1 MRACA
6 CCVASALGT
15 QGKALYCTIS
25 CVACILNTA
34 GPLRWALG
42 VDESVGHCEQMSHC
56 MAGCAL
62 ADCKDDPWH
71 DSLGRSCADYAGACP
86 PPPPAS
92 SHSCL
97 LGFSLARARALA
109 RSLARSLAVALSR
122 SLPPLPLSLSLSL
135 SPSLSLSLARSLARS
150 LSLLY
155 LSFFLSRALTSFL
168 SLSDLLNVAWVD
180 GLGGGWACVSRS
192 ERMVHRW

>member
-1 MRACA
+1 M
-6 CCVASALGT
+6 ASAVGT

-86 PPPPAS
+86 TPPPAS

-97 LGFSLARARALA
+97 LGFSLARAR
-109 RSLARSLAVALSR
+109 SLSLALSR

-155 LSFFLSRALTSFL
+155 LSFFLSRALTSSL

>member
-86 PPPPAS
+86 PSPFRLALTLACLAS
-92 SHSCL
+92 RL
-97 LGFSLARARALA
+97 LARAL
-109 RSLARSLAVALSR
+109 SLARSLA
-122 SLPPLPLSLSLSL
+122 LSLSLSL
-135 SPSLSLSLARSLARS
+135 ALSLLSFSLSLSLALSFSRSFFLSLARSLARS
-150 LSLLY
+150 RFSISLSFSLAPSLL
-155 LSFFLSRALTSFL
+155 LCPCLTY
-168 SLSDLLNVAWVD
+168 
-180 GLGGGWACVSRS
+180 
-192 ERMVHRW
+192 

>member
-1 MRACA
+1 LRACA

-34 GPLRWALG
+34 GPLRWAHG

-86 PPPPAS
+86 TPPPAS

-122 SLPPLPLSLSLSL
+122 SLPPLSLSFSLSLSL
-135 SPSLSLSLARSLARS
+135 ALSFSRSFFLSLARSLARS
-150 LSLLY
+150 RFSISLSFSLAPSLL
-155 LSFFLSRALTSFL
+155 LCPCLTY
-168 SLSDLLNVAWVD
+168 
-180 GLGGGWACVSRS
+180 
-192 ERMVHRW
+192 

>member
-1 MRACA
+1 LRACA
-6 CCVASALGT
+6 CCVASAVGT

-86 PPPPAS
+86 TPPPAS

-97 LGFSLARARALA
+97 LGFSLARAR
-109 RSLARSLAVALSR
+109 SLSLALSR

-135 SPSLSLSLARSLARS
+135 SLPLSFSRSLARSLAFAS
-150 LSLLY
+150 LSLL
-155 LSFFLSRALTSFL
+155 L
-168 SLSDLLNVAWVD
+168 SLSRPHFLSVPV
-180 GLGGGWACVSRS
+180 
-192 ERMVHRW
+192 

>member
-6 CCVASALGT
+6 CCVASAVGT

-86 PPPPAS
+86 TPPPAS

-97 LGFSLARARALA
+97 LGFSLARAR
-109 RSLARSLAVALSR
+109 SLSLALSR

-135 SPSLSLSLARSLARS
+135 SLPLSFSRSLARSLAFAS
-150 LSLLY
+150 LSLL
-155 LSFFLSRALTSFL
+155 L
-168 SLSDLLNVAWVD
+168 SLSRPHFLFVPV
-180 GLGGGWACVSRS
+180 
-192 ERMVHRW
+192 

>member
-1 MRACA
+1 M
-6 CCVASALGT
+6 ASALGT

-86 PPPPAS
+86 TPPPAS

-97 LGFSLARARALA
+97 LGFSLARARSPLSL
-109 RSLARSLAVALSR
+109 SLALSLLS
-122 SLPPLPLSLSLSL
+122 LSLSLSL
-135 SPSLSLSLARSLARS
+135 SPSLFLSLARSLARFRFSISPSFS
-150 LSLLY
+150 LAPSLPLCPC
-155 LSFFLSRALTSFL
+155 LTY
-168 SLSDLLNVAWVD
+168 
-180 GLGGGWACVSRS
+180 
-192 ERMVHRW
+192 

>member
-6 CCVASALGT
+6 CCVASAVGT

-86 PPPPAS
+86 PSPFRLALTLACLAS
-92 SHSCL
+92 RL
-97 LGFSLARARALA
+97 LARALSLARSLALSLSLSLA
-109 RSLARSLAVALSR
+109 LSLLSLSLSLSLFLSRSLSLALSFSRSLARSLALA
-122 SLPPLPLSLSLSL
+122 SLSL
-135 SPSLSLSLARSLARS
+135 
-150 LSLLY
+150 
-155 LSFFLSRALTSFL
+155 FL
-168 SLSDLLNVAWVD
+168 SLSRPHFFSVPV
-180 GLGGGWACVSRS
+180 
-192 ERMVHRW
+192 